1 MYTNISQHGFIDG
14 GYTKT
19 MPLDVFQKCFT
30 KLITSCFTQNR
41 AQFWEDTRNPSVLRK
56 APSTEQ
62 SSVYNRASQ
71 TRWPRM
77 IGILQGVT
85 CLFTSLTTS
94 DIENNMTHPRNLKKY
109 VVHQKTLN
117 YKGILLGWWVYPLF
131 CGIFSQNN
139 SPRQSTRT
147 TTSQYWTGKGPS
159 KGPICLYH
167 SWGNLCCMRDRQWTL
182 GNSRYRLDL
191 YCLRWTISKYTF
203 CCWHS
208 NEWIS
213 CISSGKR
220 IVQSTSPV
228 TKGLN
233 LPKPH

>member
-94 DIENNMTHPRNLKKY
+94 DIENNMTHPRNLKNMLSTKKPWITKESY
-109 VVHQKTLN
+109 WGDEFIPYFVAFFPKTTRLARVRGLRLPN
-117 YKGILLGWWVYPLF
+117 IGQEKVPPKDPSVCTTPGETCAA
-131 CGIFSQNN
+131 CGIGNG
-139 SPRQSTRT
+139 R
-147 TTSQYWTGKGPS
+147 
-159 KGPICLYH
+159 
-167 SWGNLCCMRDRQWTL
+167 WG
-182 GNSRYRLDL
+182 
-191 YCLRWTISKYTF
+191 
-203 CCWHS
+203 
-208 NEWIS
+208 
-213 CISSGKR
+213 
-220 IVQSTSPV
+220 IVDID
-228 TKGLN
+228 
-233 LPKPH
+233 